1 MCINF
6 CCSVL
11 WSNNP
16 TVHLKNCFHCDT
28 SSEHIF
34 RRGRCKSMPLVA
46 LAVIHSIILLVLLRY
61 RKQQMANTALD
72 PGQHLPTRHFREAEG
87 TSRNKCSQWVHTLE
101 NREIQQ
107 DKQNPRVQKNLRRM
121 KWVGSLPRVS
131 RKPVLDPLTEQ
142 IISFGTQE
150 PQAAKQHSSA
160 TTSSR
165 SQH

>member
-101 NREIQQ
+101 NRR
-107 DKQNPRVQKNLRRM
+107 NPTGQTKPTCAKKPKENEM
-121 KWVGSLPRVS
+121 S
-131 RKPVLDPLTEQ
+131 RKPSPG
-142 IISFGTQE
+142 IQE
-150 PQAAKQHSSA
+150 ACPGPTDRTDNQFWNSGA
-160 TTSSR
+160 TSSKTA
-165 SQH
+165 

>member
-16 TVHLKNCFHCDT
+16 TVHLKNCFHRDT

-34 RRGRCKSMPLVA
+34 RSGRCKSMPLVA
-46 LAVIHSIILLVLLRY
+46 LAVIHSIILLVLLRH

-87 TSRNKCSQWVHTLE
+87 TSRNKCNQWVHTLE
-101 NREIQQ
+101 NRR
-107 DKQNPRVQKNLRRM
+107 NPTGQTKPTCAKKNLRRM

-150 PQAAKQHSSA
+150 PQAAKQQP
-160 TTSSR
+160 SSR